1 MKVGRLVAISSPG
14 LSAGFALAGVPVFEA
29 TDSADAARQI
39 DDLLADANI
48 SVLIIDENLHQ
59 GLPEEVRRDL
69 QRAPFPV
76 VIPVPGPNWTKEST
90 AHEYIVEIL
99 RRAIGYRVRLQ

>member
-1 MKVGRLVAISSPG
+1 MKSQRLVVIASPG

-29 TDSADAARQI
+29 ADGIDAARQI
-39 DDLLADANI
+39 SDLVDDLNA
-48 SVLIIDENLHQ
+48 VVIIDEPLYQ
-59 GLPEEVRRDL
+59 DIPEDVRRNL
-69 QRAPFPV
+69 ERSGSPV
-76 VIPVPGPNWTKEST
+76 VISVPGPDWTTEST

>member
-1 MKVGRLVAISSPG
+1 MKGQQLVVISSPG

-29 TDSADAARQI
+29 TDGADAARQI
-39 DDLLADANI
+39 DQWPDAMNVGVI
-48 SVLIIDENLHQ
+48 LIDEPLYED
-59 GLPEEVRRDL
+59 LPEEVRRDL
-69 QRAPFPV
+69 RRSPVPV
-76 VIPVPGPNWTKEST
+76 VIPVPGPDWTTETT